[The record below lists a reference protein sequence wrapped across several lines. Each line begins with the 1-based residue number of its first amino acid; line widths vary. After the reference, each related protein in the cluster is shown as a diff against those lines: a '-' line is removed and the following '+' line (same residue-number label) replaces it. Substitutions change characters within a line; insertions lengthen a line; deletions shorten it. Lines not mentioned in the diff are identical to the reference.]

1 MKYLK
6 TYEARGYYPRLG
18 YYVIN
23 NLTIHN
29 IVLNNV
35 VTRITQQHRDF
46 IHYNIA
52 KIVKIHTPTSSV
64 DNPYEV
70 MYDNPPDYMTYIL
83 DDNRMWFSRDDMFF
97 FSKYKEDVE
106 KYLESLIIKKDVD
119 LYNL

>member
-6 TYEARGYYPRLG
+6 TFEAKGHYPRLG

-23 NLTIHN
+23 NLTTYS
-29 IVLNNV
+29 VRLNNV
-35 VTRITQQHRDF
+35 VTRVTQQHKDF

-52 KIVKIHTPTSSV
+52 KIVNIHKPTSSV

-70 MYDNPPDYMTYIL
+70 MYDNPPDYMTDIL
-83 DDNRMWFSRDDMFF
+83 DDNRMWLSRDDIFF

-106 KYLESLIIKKDVD
+106 KYLEALIIKKNTD